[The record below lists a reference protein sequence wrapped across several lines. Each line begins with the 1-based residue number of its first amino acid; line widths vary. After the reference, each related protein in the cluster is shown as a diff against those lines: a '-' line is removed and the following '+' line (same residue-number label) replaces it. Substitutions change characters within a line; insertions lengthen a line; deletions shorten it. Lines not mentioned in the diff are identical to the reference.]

1 MAGDLNLKKSWN
13 PALVKN
19 QQKVWKEEQQKLDE
33 LKKIKEKNYE
43 YKQEQEYRELL
54 KLQYG
59 DNFDS
64 KDLKKLEKLKLS
76 KLNWMYD
83 DIPFE
88 NNEQV
93 EENSS
98 GFIESS
104 LEFTEGKSKVENML
118 NGNQVVSRKRDRNDT
133 SDRINKI
140 IGVGISKQQKPT
152 SYSDDPLA
160 KIKQQQQQQ
169 QKQQAQRSSRKST
182 DSDKHRHSHHK
193 SRSSSN
199 KYRKTGSSERSHRSH
214 QTNSG
219 DESKSARQ
227 RDRSPTR

>member
-140 IGVGISKQQKPT
+140 IGVGISKQQKTT
-152 SYSDDPLA
+152 SYLDDPLA
-160 KIKQQQQQQ
+160 KIKQQQQQ

>member
-19 QQKVWKEEQQKLDE
+19 QQKVWKEEQEKLDE

-43 YKQEQEYRELL
+43 YKQEQEYLELL

-59 DNFDS
+59 DNFES

-83 DIPFE
+83 DVPFE

-118 NGNQVVSRKRDRNDT
+118 SGNQVASRKRDRGDT

-140 IGVGISKQQKPT
+140 IGVGMSKPQKT
-152 SYSDDPLA
+152 SSYSDDPLA
-160 KIKQQQQQQ
+160 KIKQQQQR
-169 QKQQAQRSSRKST
+169 AQRSAKP
-182 DSDKHRHSHHK
+182 SDKHSHRP
-193 SRSSSN
+193 RSSSDRVH
-199 KYRKTGSSERSHRSH
+199 KSSSDKSHSRSRGHE
-214 QTNSG
+214 T
-219 DESKSARQ
+219 KSSRQ
-227 RDRSPTR
+227 RTRDRSPRR

>member
-19 QQKVWKEEQQKLDE
+19 RQKVWEEEQQKLDE
-33 LKKIKEKNYE
+33 LKKIKEKNHE
-43 YKQEQEYRELL
+43 YKQEQEYLQLL

-59 DNFDS
+59 DKFNAN
-64 KDLKKLEKLKLS
+64 DLNKSEKLKLS

-83 DIPFE
+83 DVPFE

-104 LEFTEGKSKVENML
+104 LEFTEGKSKVENLL
-118 NGNQVVSRKRDRNDT
+118 NGNRAISRKRSGNDS

-140 IGVGISKQQKPT
+140 IGVGMSKSSKST
-152 SYSDDPLA
+152 TYSDDPLA
-160 KIKQQQQQQ
+160 KIKQK
-169 QKQQAQRSSRKST
+169 QKQQQALKSAK
-182 DSDKHRHSHHK
+182 SKH
-193 SRSSSN
+193 
-199 KYRKTGSSERSHRSH
+199 SHRSR
-214 QTNSG
+214 
-219 DESKSARQ
+219 ESSRHSSSIRKPHQ
-227 RDRSPTR
+227 RDRSPKR

>member
-43 YKQEQEYRELL
+43 YKHEQEYRELL

-76 KLNWMYD
+76 KLNWMYG

-169 QKQQAQRSSRKST
+169 KQQAQRSSRKST
-182 DSDKHRHSHHK
+182 DSDKHRHSHPK

>member
-19 QQKVWKEEQQKLDE
+19 QQKVWQEEQQKLDE

-43 YKQEQEYRELL
+43 FKQEQEYLELL

-59 DNFDS
+59 DNFDT

-83 DIPFE
+83 DVPFE

-118 NGNQVVSRKRDRNDT
+118 NGNNNMVSRKRDRGDH

-140 IGVGISKQQKPT
+140 IGWVC
-152 SYSDDPLA
+152 L
-160 KIKQQQQQQ
+160 
-169 QKQQAQRSSRKST
+169 
-182 DSDKHRHSHHK
+182 SHK
-193 SRSSSN
+193 
-199 KYRKTGSSERSHRSH
+199 
-214 QTNSG
+214 
-219 DESKSARQ
+219 RQ
-227 RDRSPTR
+227 PVIQMIHWPR

>member
-19 QQKVWKEEQQKLDE
+19 QQKVWQEEQQKLDE

-43 YKQEQEYRELL
+43 FKQEQEYLELL

-59 DNFDS
+59 DNFDT

-83 DIPFE
+83 DVPFE

-118 NGNQVVSRKRDRNDT
+118 NGNNNMVSRKRDRGDH

-140 IGVGISKQQKPT
+140 IGVGMSKPQKTT

-169 QKQQAQRSSRKST
+169 QQAQRSSRKPG
-182 DSDKHRHSHHK
+182 DGDRHRHSHHK
-193 SRSSSN
+193 SRSSSDRSH
-199 KYRKTGSSERSHRSH
+199 KSGSSERSHKSHSRSRGH
-214 QTNSG
+214 
-219 DESKSARQ
+219 ESKTPRQ

>member
-1 MAGDLNLKKSWN
+1 M
-13 PALVKN
+13 
-19 QQKVWKEEQQKLDE
+19 
-33 LKKIKEKNYE
+33 
-43 YKQEQEYRELL
+43 
-54 KLQYG
+54 
-59 DNFDS
+59 
-64 KDLKKLEKLKLS
+64 KKLEKLKLS

-83 DIPFE
+83 DVPFE

-118 NGNQVVSRKRDRNDT
+118 NGNNNMVSRNRDRGDH

-140 IGVGISKQQKPT
+140 IGVGMSKPQKTT

-169 QKQQAQRSSRKST
+169 AQRSSRKPG
-182 DSDKHRHSHHK
+182 DGDRHRHSHHK
-193 SRSSSN
+193 SRSSSDRSH
-199 KYRKTGSSERSHRSH
+199 KSGSSERSHKSHSRSRGH
-214 QTNSG
+214 
-219 DESKSARQ
+219 ESKTPRQ